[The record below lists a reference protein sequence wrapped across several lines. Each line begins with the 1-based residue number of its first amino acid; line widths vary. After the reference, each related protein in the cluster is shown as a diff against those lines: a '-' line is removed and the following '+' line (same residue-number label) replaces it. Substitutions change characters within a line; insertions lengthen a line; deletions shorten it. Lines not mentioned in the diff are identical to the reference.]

1 MNREWQ
7 KDLEIRSPAAAASL
21 PPAMVEET
29 GWDILLALYSEP
41 RLYVSIEKLAAL
53 TSVPRVVLN
62 EWLGWL
68 EDRGLVASARDKFT
82 GEFRVELSSAGEDL
96 LDRYLSSVS
105 RLQAGTRH

>member
-41 RLYVSIEKLAAL
+41 RLHMNIEKLAAL
-53 TSVPRVVLN
+53 TSVPRVVLG

-68 EDRGLVASARDKFT
+68 EERRLVGILRRRRLDQQRRRLVLPHHVREVVHGVDGRLVRD
-82 GEFRVELSSAGEDL
+82 
-96 LDRYLSSVS
+96 
-105 RLQAGTRH
+105 